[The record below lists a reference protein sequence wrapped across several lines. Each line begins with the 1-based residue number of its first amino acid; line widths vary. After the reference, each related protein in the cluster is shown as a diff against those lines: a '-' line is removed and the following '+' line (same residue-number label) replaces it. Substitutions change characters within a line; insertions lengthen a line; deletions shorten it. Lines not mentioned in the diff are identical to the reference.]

1 MNRTEYANAV
11 RDLLGLNVDF
21 SKDMPADDTGY
32 GFDNI
37 ADVLTVSPTLMD
49 RYINVA
55 GKIARLATG
64 EASQKPVTTD
74 YKVPKDL
81 FENGFGVASYN
92 ERASDDLPLDSR
104 GGGAFKFY
112 APYDATY
119 TIQVFLNAN
128 TSEEG
133 EIDAHNRYEVKVP
146 LKAGLRTIGASFP
159 KNLALDE
166 HVVPKSI
173 LGPRRTCGGPGSDPA
188 GHAGGR
194 RAGAAA
200 DGAVGRHRPECFA
213 VLLHA
218 RRDADIRGRSV

>member
-1 MNRTEYANAV
+1 HITDLPHWLATSLDSDAAANPNPGHATVRRMNRTEYANAV
-11 RDLLGLNVDF
+11 RDLLALDVDF
-21 SKDMPADDTGY
+21 TKDMPADDTGY

-49 RYINVA
+49 RYITVA
-55 GKIARLATG
+55 GRISRMATG
-64 EASQKPVTTD
+64 QSSRKVITTD
-74 YKVPKDL
+74 HKLSKDL
-81 FENGFGVASYN
+81 FVNGFGVASYN

-133 EIDAHNRYEVKVP
+133 EIQITNRYEVKTQM
-146 LKAGLRTIGASFP
+146 KAGLRTIGASFP

-166 HVVPKSI
+166 HIV
-173 LGPRRTCGGPGSDPA
+173 
-188 GHAGGR
+188 
-194 RAGAAA
+194 
-200 DGAVGRHRPECFA
+200 
-213 VLLHA
+213 
-218 RRDADIRGRSV
+218 